1 MRSTRTRS
9 RADRSGEG
17 DPLETGQTGQTELV
31 TQLVDA
37 TGLEQAATF
46 VWRRLRRHDLEL
58 LEWFKLLPLHGHHL
72 LRGLCRYP
80 VRAAPQ
86 SRVLAQG
93 YRITASANVRPAI
106 YPHRYS
112 LAIGSVTHEVGESNG
127 RRARR
132 RRREWSYVL
141 EEVTFRD
148 PAETLVFVA
157 GHEAFH
163 FLRHARQIEGRNT
176 EPGANRYGLEW
187 LREWREEQGRARATM
202 PTRRAA
208 RAAASAAQL
217 LLPLA

>member
-1 MRSTRTRS
+1 
-9 RADRSGEG
+9 
-17 DPLETGQTGQTELV
+17 
-31 TQLVDA
+31 VDA
-37 TGLEQAATF
+37 TGLEQAASF
-46 VWRRLRRHDLEL
+46 VWRRLRRYDLAQ

-80 VRAAPQ
+80 VRAAPH
-86 SRVLAQG
+86 SRELAQG
-93 YRITASANVRPAI
+93 YRVTASANVRQAI

-112 LAIGSVTHEVGESNG
+112 LAIGTVTHEVGESSG
-127 RRARR
+127 RRGARR

-148 PAETLVFVA
+148 AAETLVFVA

-176 EPGANRYGLEW
+176 EPGANRCGLEW
-187 LREWREEQGRARATM
+187 LREWREERGCARPPAA
-202 PTRRAA
+202 TRRAA